1 MQLDITLFTLA
12 LIFAL
17 FGVLAF
23 GAVAAMMLLLRRVI
37 KKVIDG
43 SLRESEDL
51 LDFRLSALE
60 DLHITDAELSQF
72 ISYESRIT
80 ALEADTVETT
90 AILGNIITRIDG
102 LAEWHS
108 RCEPVKESTVKFTAA
123 PKSHLD
129 M

>member
-1 MQLDITLFTLA
+1 MFAFLLA
-12 LIFAL
+12 LIVFDFLYSLWLKAKL
-17 FGVLAF
+17 KEFKD
-23 GAVAAMMLLLRRVI
+23 LL
-37 KKVIDG
+37 
-43 SLRESEDL
+43 DL

-108 RCEPVKESTVKFTAA
+108 RCEPVEESTVKTTQE
-123 PKSHLD
+123 
-129 M
+129 